1 MYKSF
6 RIVLPLEPVEDYDF
20 EDERGIKHSFLTH
33 FQRLLDHPNLALDDA
48 GHNLSLGCMTFM
60 LEEILSII
68 VANYRPDV
76 PDISVNSLY
85 QAELCD
91 SLYET
96 IYDLI
101 DHHLEPY
108 VEIKERNS
116 IADMVTSEYIY
127 ISEFILI
134 QWYWHYGAAMPIAY
148 FGIMIDDVK
157 YLSEFKAVEIF
168 ATNEWEDEEYSDDF
182 SPAGIERSRPRPNRR
197 Y

>member
-6 RIVLPLEPVEDYDF
+6 RIVLPLEPVEDYGF

-48 GHNLSLGCMTFM
+48 EYDLSLVCMTIM

-68 VANYRPDV
+68 VTNYQPDV
-76 PDISVNSLY
+76 PDISVNCFH

-91 SLYET
+91 LLYEA
-96 IYDLI
+96 IYELI

-108 VEIKERNS
+108 VDIKERNS
-116 IADMVTSEYIY
+116 IADMVAGEYVF

-134 QWYWHYGAAMPIAY
+134 QWYWHYGAAMPEAY
-148 FGIMIDDVK
+148 FGLMIDGVK
-157 YLSEFKAVEIF
+157 YLSEFKAVEIL

-182 SPAGIERSRPRPNRR
+182 SPAGIERSRPRPDRR